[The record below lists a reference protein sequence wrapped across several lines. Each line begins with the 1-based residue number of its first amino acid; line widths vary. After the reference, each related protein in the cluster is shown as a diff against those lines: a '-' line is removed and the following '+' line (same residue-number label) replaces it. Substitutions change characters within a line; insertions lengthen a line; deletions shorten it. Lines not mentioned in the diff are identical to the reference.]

1 MARVIITLLDSFG
14 IGWARDAA
22 AFGDKGSD
30 TLGHIVQWM
39 AENRKN
45 PDGSPRYLALPNLAV
60 MGLET
65 AHWLSTGEDMA
76 HTIGRPVPECRPGKG
91 GLYLRVGGE
100 QGEGHPQRPLG
111 DRRCAGGF

>member
-76 HTIGRPVPECRPGKG
+76 HTILWPIPFPISRWKTCP
-91 GLYLRVGGE
+91 
-100 QGEGHPQRPLG
+100 
-111 DRRCAGGF
+111 